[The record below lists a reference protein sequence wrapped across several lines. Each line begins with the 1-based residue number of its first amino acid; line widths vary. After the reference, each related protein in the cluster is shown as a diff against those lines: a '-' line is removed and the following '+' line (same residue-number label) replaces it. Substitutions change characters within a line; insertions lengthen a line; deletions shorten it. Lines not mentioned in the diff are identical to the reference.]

1 MNNYFSLKD
10 KSVRDK
16 FLIINT
22 AILCLS
28 GNLIYFLTLGKV
40 APFLSNAVLISNFSF
55 LVVFFVSFY
64 NIQVGRYL
72 NILSFLAFVVI
83 INSNFSVGIGMA
95 YFYIYFIIFT
105 IFSYRKDK
113 VIIFSLS
120 GLTLFCWIGSTLYR
134 IYSSNGANTYSLDLE
149 NENPYI
155 VFSIIIILNIFSLI
169 FIFLKLNA
177 NYEDNIQNKI
187 NKTEKLNTLKN
198 KFLTSFSTE
207 INETIQNIII
217 FSKKIKDNDTENSQY
232 IELDALITSSKNLK
246 NLVSNI
252 LEYDNELNQTKL
264 VFADISSILKE
275 KELLYDFSAKE
286 NKSTITTVIPN
297 EFPIIKIDK
306 FKYDLILNNLISNAI
321 KFTENGEISIEV
333 NYKEVENNK
342 IVLHTSVKDTG
353 VGISK
358 SKIKQIFNEFSQA
371 DKNTF
376 ENYGGSGL
384 GLFIVKNIITNM
396 NSEIHVNSE
405 KGKGSH
411 FYFDLIVEKGTL
423 T

>member
-1 MNNYFSLKD
+1 
-10 KSVRDK
+10 
-16 FLIINT
+16 
-22 AILCLS
+22 
-28 GNLIYFLTLGKV
+28 
-40 APFLSNAVLISNFSF
+40 
-55 LVVFFVSFY
+55 
-64 NIQVGRYL
+64 
-72 NILSFLAFVVI
+72 
-83 INSNFSVGIGMA
+83 
-95 YFYIYFIIFT
+95 
-105 IFSYRKDK
+105 
-113 VIIFSLS
+113 
-120 GLTLFCWIGSTLYR
+120 
-134 IYSSNGANTYSLDLE
+134 
-149 NENPYI
+149 
-155 VFSIIIILNIFSLI
+155 
-169 FIFLKLNA
+169 
-177 NYEDNIQNKI
+177 
-187 NKTEKLNTLKN
+187 
-198 KFLTSFSTE
+198 
-207 INETIQNIII
+207 
-217 FSKKIKDNDTENSQY
+217 
-232 IELDALITSSKNLK
+232 
-246 NLVSNI
+246 
-252 LEYDNELNQTKL
+252 LNQTKL

-306 FKYDLILNNLISNAI
+306 FKYDLILNNLSSNAI